1 MGRYRVGISAAAI
14 LTTALLLAACG
25 GDGDGTGSQERIEV
39 TTSQT
44 PVAPAVEVEPEVAQT
59 LRGTTTD
66 PGLNVDWTYQ
76 GTRSGQYSG
85 SVVTF
90 LVHNLN
96 DEPLPP
102 ESIPEPKLKYN
113 SGGGTMTDAT
123 AISSADTELNLGLD
137 LPLGAGASTNIQY
150 AFDVS
155 PGNLWDAELQVGNV
169 IFEGNLSY

>member
-1 MGRYRVGISAAAI
+1 VRRHRVGASAAAI
-14 LTTALLLAACG
+14 LATALLLSACG
-25 GDGDGTGSQERIEV
+25 GDGGETGSQESIEV

-44 PVAPAVEVEPEVAQT
+44 PVAQAAEVEPTVAQT
-59 LRGTTTD
+59 LRGTTAD
-66 PGLNVDWTYQ
+66 PGLNVEWTYQ

-85 SVVTF
+85 SVITF
-90 LVHNLN
+90 LVRNLN

-102 ESIPEPKLKYN
+102 DSIPDPKLRYN

-123 AISSADTELNLGLD
+123 LISDSDTELLDLD
-137 LPLGAGASTNIQY
+137 LPLGAGASTNVQY
-150 AFDVS
+150 AFEVS

>member
-1 MGRYRVGISAAAI
+1 MGRYRVGASAAAI
-14 LTTALLLAACG
+14 LTTALLLTACG
-25 GDGDGTGSQERIEV
+25 GDGEETGSEESIEV

-44 PVAPAVEVEPEVAQT
+44 PVAQAIEVEPKVAET

-66 PGLNVDWTYQ
+66 PGLNIEWTYQ

-85 SVVTF
+85 SVITF
-90 LVHNLN
+90 LVRNLN

-102 ESIPEPKLKYN
+102 ESIPAPKLRYN

-123 AISSADTELNLGLD
+123 PISNADTELNLGLD
-137 LPLGAGASTNIQY
+137 LPLGVRASTNLQY
-150 AFDVS
+150 AFEVS

>member
-1 MGRYRVGISAAAI
+1 ML
-14 LTTALLLAACG
+14 LTACG
-25 GDGDGTGSQERIEV
+25 GNGDGTGSQESIEV

-44 PVAPAVEVEPEVAQT
+44 PVAQAVEVEPRIAQT

-66 PGLNVDWTYQ
+66 PGLNVEWTYQ

-90 LVHNLN
+90 LVRNLN

-102 ESIPEPKLKYN
+102 SSIPAPKLQYN

-123 AISSADTELNLGLD
+123 PLSNSDTELNLGLD

-150 AFDVS
+150 AFEVS